1 MEQSRIAGVTPKAEA
16 TRQRILDTALNLFV
30 TKGYEGTTMRDIAA
44 EAGCSLGLTYRYFAR
59 KEDLVLV
66 LYHRLAEELEEQVR
80 TLPRASLAER
90 FYRAMLAQLTLLA
103 PYRELSGPM
112 FGSALNPQSGVGVFG
127 ESTADVRRQVENVFA
142 MVVTRATDAPR
153 KSQAG
158 HLATV
163 LYGAHLALVLFWLLD
178 RSPDTR
184 ATYEL
189 LAFTRDMLA
198 MVRPILVLPPIV
210 KALARLARIIGPVL
224 GYGSEVA

>member
-112 FGSALNPQSGVGVFG
+112 FGSALNPQSGQPMLHGN
-127 ESTADVRRQVENVFA
+127 RRQ
-142 MVVTRATDAPR
+142 ATWR
-153 KSQAG
+153 
-158 HLATV
+158 LC
-163 LYGAHLALVLFWLLD
+163 
-178 RSPDTR
+178 
-184 ATYEL
+184 
-189 LAFTRDMLA
+189 FT
-198 MVRPILVLPPIV
+198 
-210 KALARLARIIGPVL
+210 ARISPW
-224 GYGSEVA
+224 YSSGSWIAAPIPGQHTNCLPSHATCSPWCDQYWYCHPS